1 MYFNIKR
8 YYYGV
13 LKRKILL
20 LLVLVI
26 PLFYLGVSAY
36 LPDRYSVIQ
45 NVEVSENSPMALLT
59 NPIGVMPLND
69 LMADSSSFF
78 MNSYA
83 LNRLS
88 GNLLSG
94 WAEKYGPV
102 LDQVIK
108 HTMSMDYYGKNR
120 VQIKYFGKSRDV
132 GETLVSF
139 YSERLVKKAVEGLV
153 RSNIES
159 PAIKPD
165 LSGGIEVYEIRTLW
179 RPERLLPFVMCCV
192 ASLVLVLVL
201 LGFLEWN
208 DPSFKSERQIA
219 RYIGLPILG
228 TIPDI
233 NKVAG
238 RIRDEK
244 ETEGHMSL

>member
-1 MYFNIKR
+1 MHFNLKR
-8 YYYGV
+8 YYYGM
-13 LKRKILL
+13 LKRKALL

-26 PLFYLGVSAY
+26 PMGYLAVSAY
-36 LPDRYSVIQ
+36 LPDRYSVVQ
-45 NVEVSENSPMALLT
+45 NVTIAEDSPMALLT
-59 NPIGVMPLND
+59 NPVGVMPFAK
-69 LMADSSSFF
+69 LMEDSSSFF
-78 MNSYA
+78 MNTYA
-83 LNRLS
+83 LKKLA
-88 GNLLSG
+88 GTLLSG

-108 HTMSMDYYGKNR
+108 NTMSMEPYGKNV

-159 PAIKPD
+159 TEIKPE

-179 RPERLLPFVMCCV
+179 RPERFLPLIYCCLI
-192 ASLVLVLVL
+192 SLVLVLVL

-219 RYIGLPILG
+219 RYIGYPILG
-228 TIPDI
+228 SMPDI
-233 NKVAG
+233 NKVS
-238 RIRDEK
+238 RLIRDEK
-244 ETEGHMSL
+244 ETEQDMSV